1 MTEAAPQQP
10 SQQEM
15 SKALVSVRLAEVP
28 PVHGNSQQSAET
40 VERASRVWWM
50 ATGLLIVMAVLFGVS
65 TTMLSTYS
73 WMGIVRAFSEAA
85 LVGALADWFAVT
97 ALFRY
102 PLGLPIPHT
111 GIVPR
116 NKSRIGR
123 SLGLFVQRNFLTE
136 KVLDEHVINISGS
149 FARLLQNPSSRQ
161 RVIARVRALIP
172 QVLEVLKD
180 AEIKK
185 FLNCQIEDMIK
196 DADLARAT
204 AKVLRMLTANQ
215 MHETLLDEFLG
226 QLQRFFR
233 TNQLWFRQQLR
244 EASPWFVPEMVDRKI
259 FDSIMS
265 KTEQTLNEALGNRD
279 HEFRR
284 RLLDSAYGFMVK
296 LETSP
301 ELQQRAESLKV
312 LLLQSGTFRQ
322 YVESIRDSMLV
333 AIDADVEKRESV
345 LVGALERVLR
355 NLVDSLSDSPKLQH
369 KVNQFIRNILST
381 LVGPESTYVAD
392 LIAKTI
398 DGWDTKTLVS
408 KLEEQVGAD
417 LQYIRINGTLVG
429 GLVGLALYGIG
440 LWLK

>member
-1 MTEAAPQQP
+1 
-10 SQQEM
+10 
-15 SKALVSVRLAEVP
+15 
-28 PVHGNSQQSAET
+28 
-40 VERASRVWWM
+40 
-50 ATGLLIVMAVLFGVS
+50 
-65 TTMLSTYS
+65 
-73 WMGIVRAFSEAA
+73 
-85 LVGALADWFAVT
+85 
-97 ALFRY
+97 
-102 PLGLPIPHT
+102 
-111 GIVPR
+111 
-116 NKSRIGR
+116 
-123 SLGLFVQRNFLTE
+123 
-136 KVLDEHVINISGS
+136 
-149 FARLLQNPSSRQ
+149 
-161 RVIARVRALIP
+161 
-172 QVLEVLKD
+172 
-180 AEIKK
+180 
-185 FLNCQIEDMIK
+185 
-196 DADLARAT
+196 
-204 AKVLRMLTANQ
+204 
-215 MHETLLDEFLG
+215 
-226 QLQRFFR
+226 
-233 TNQLWFRQQLR
+233 
-244 EASPWFVPEMVDRKI
+244 
-259 FDSIMS
+259 
-265 KTEQTLNEALGNRD
+265 
-279 HEFRR
+279 
-284 RLLDSAYGFMVK
+284 MVK

>member
-1 MTEAAPQQP
+1 MTQAVRKEPLADIAATQVPDV
-10 SQQEM
+10 
-15 SKALVSVRLAEVP
+15 LVGGFNLKSGQRD
-28 PVHGNSQQSAET
+28 STT
-40 VERASRVWWM
+40 VVAGRRVRVWWM
-50 ATGLLIVMAVLFGVS
+50 ATGLMGLMAALFVLSV
-65 TTMLSTYS
+65 TTLATLP
-73 WMGIVRAFSEAA
+73 WMALVRAFSEAA

-97 ALFRY
+97 ALFRR

-116 NKSRIGR
+116 NKTRIGK

-136 KVLDEHVINISGS
+136 KVLDEHVVNISGS
-149 FARLLQNPSSRQ
+149 FARLLQNSASRQ

-172 QVLEVLKD
+172 QLLEVLRD
-180 AEIKK
+180 AEIKS
-185 FLNCQIEDMIK
+185 FLNCQIEQMIRE
-196 DADLARAT
+196 ADLAKSA
-204 AKVLRMLTANQ
+204 AKLLRMLTANQ

-233 TNQLWFRQQLR
+233 SNQLWFRQQLR

-259 FDSIMS
+259 YDAIMR
-265 KTEQTLNEALGNRD
+265 KTEQTLADALSNRD
-279 HEFRR
+279 HEFRK

-301 ELQQRAESLKV
+301 ELHQRAESLKT
-312 LLLQSGTFRQ
+312 LLLESGTFRE
-322 YVESIRDSMLV
+322 YVESIRESILA

-345 LVGALERVLR
+345 LLGALERVLQ
-355 NLVDSLSDSPKLQH
+355 NLVDSLAASPKLQH
-369 KVNQFIRNILST
+369 KVNRFIRNILST

-408 KLEEQVGAD
+408 KLEEEVGAD

-440 LWLK
+440 LWLH